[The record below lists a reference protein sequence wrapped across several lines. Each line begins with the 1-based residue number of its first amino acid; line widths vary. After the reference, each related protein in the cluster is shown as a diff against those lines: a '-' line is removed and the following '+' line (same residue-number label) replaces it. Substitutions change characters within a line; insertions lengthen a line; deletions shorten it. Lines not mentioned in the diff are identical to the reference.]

1 LRLRKNS
8 LGKHST
14 PPLSKHLLSIA
25 LGNVEVGV
33 PVEPPPVLPL
43 LSAFLDFFSV
53 SMDIF
58 AVGEGS
64 LLHLIFVF
72 QSLKV
77 WQVPSWNSNF
87 SSSIAGLGIS
97 LHPRPTQY
105 QLDHATYRNCL
116 GAYYHHMIDS
126 SLTTPLPHLKSLY
139 YTHMG
144 GLAVS
149 GSHGLREFTELVW
162 RCHSLR
168 LPCWYPTVH

>member
-1 LRLRKNS
+1 MLELLNCSHSAVDNWSRLICS
-8 LGKHST
+8 LFQYNFIGDGGH
-14 PPLSKHLLSIA
+14 PQYFP
-25 LGNVEVGV
+25 VV
-33 PVEPPPVLPL
+33 P
-43 LSAFLDFFSV
+43 A
-53 SMDIF
+53 
-58 AVGEGS
+58 
-64 LLHLIFVF
+64 
-72 QSLKV
+72 
-77 WQVPSWNSNF
+77 
-87 SSSIAGLGIS
+87 SSSISLFFHNPMLIEFVYHTGIE
-97 LHPRPTQY
+97 LNIERLCLFNLQY